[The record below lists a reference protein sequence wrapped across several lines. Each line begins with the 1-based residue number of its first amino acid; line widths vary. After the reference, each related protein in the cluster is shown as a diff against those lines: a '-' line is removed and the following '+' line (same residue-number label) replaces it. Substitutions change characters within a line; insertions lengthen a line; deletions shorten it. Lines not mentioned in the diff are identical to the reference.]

1 MKKVYLAL
9 AASVVTSA
17 IMVGGLA
24 GTAFAWHPKAEI
36 IKEVQNV
43 TANSALADANTE
55 AAAVAA
61 KPGDTIKYVIT
72 VKNSAKPASNEW
84 NDLWYTVMGDT
95 LPAGVELVSDPA
107 KRTITENIGVL
118 KPGESKKFE
127 YTLKVTKQQD
137 GSVKNTACVDGDSK
151 VKDNKQHDCDDA
163 VIKVKKPEVPPQ
175 EPPKEEPKVT
185 PPAPEILPVTG
196 AGSVLG
202 IFAGV
207 SGLGYGL
214 HRVATRLKRQ

>member
-1 MKKVYLAL
+1 MKKIYLVL

-17 IMVGGLA
+17 MMVGGLT
-24 GTAFAWHPKAEI
+24 GTAFAWHPKADI
-36 IKEVQNV
+36 KKEVQNV
-43 TANSALADANTE
+43 TTNSALADANTE
-55 AAAVAA
+55 GEAVSA

-72 VKNSAKPASNEW
+72 VSNVAQPASKEY
-84 NDLWYTVMGDT
+84 NDLWYTVMNDT
-95 LPAGVELVSDPA
+95 LPAGVELASDPA

-163 VIKVKKPEVPPQ
+163 VIKVTVPPQ

-185 PPAPEILPVTG
+185 PPAPATLPVTG
-196 AGSVLG
+196 AGSAIG
-202 IFAGV
+202 IFAGM

-214 HRVATRLKRQ
+214 HRIAMRLKRQ